1 MLTHGHFSGGGGVH
15 ITTDIITAEGIIVVA
30 DIITMGI
37 NADLG

>member
-1 MLTHGHFSGGGGVH
+1 MLTHGHFSGGDGVL
-15 ITTDIITAEGIIVVA
+15 ITKGIITAEAIIVVA